1 MLKATKIRLYPN
13 QSQEQKLAQDFGNVR
28 KVWNMALAL
37 KQAAFADQLPLS
49 CYDIKKML
57 PIWKDGDYKYLKVTH
72 SQVLQ
77 EVIRHLDVAYKHA
90 FRRVKNKQV
99 ATSKRSKN
107 KNVYGFPTF
116 KSKHD
121 ARQAIAYPQGVRI
134 EGNKIHLPKI
144 GLIKAKFHREICG
157 KIKTVTISRESTGK
171 YYASILTEHDE
182 VIIEPLQSFDEAKI
196 IGVDLGVKDLLVT
209 SNGDKLPNPKYLKK
223 QVKKLRHIQKDLSRK
238 IETAKNRCL
247 LDGKPLKEQSKYFSA
262 NIAKNRQQLAR
273 QHEKV
278 RFARE
283 NYQHQVS
290 RLLAN
295 ENQVVVAETLKIKN
309 MLQNRKLSKA
319 ISDCGW
325 FSFLTKLDYKLQES
339 GGRLEQI
346 STWFPSTKT
355 CNHCGVINEHIQL
368 KDRIWTCSSCQT
380 TVDRDINAALNIR
393 AAGIVKLKAAGLSVY
408 AHGGDVRPCSKS
420 VAIADEVGSL
430 RVHA

>member
-57 PIWKDGDYKYLKVTH
+57 PIWKDGEYEYLKVMH

-77 EVIRHLDVAYKHA
+77 ESIRHLDVAYKHA
-90 FRRVKNKQV
+90 FRRVQNKQV

-107 KNVYGFPTF
+107 KNVYGFPIF

-121 ARQAIAYPQGVRI
+121 ARQAIAYPQGVRVD
-134 EGNKIHLPKI
+134 GNKLHLPKI
-144 GLIKAKFHREICG
+144 GLIKAKIHRKLDG

-171 YYASILTEHDE
+171 YYASILTENLD
-182 VIIEPLQSFDEAKI
+182 VKKDLIQSFDKDKI

-209 SNGDKLPNPKYLKK
+209 SSGDKLPNPKYLKK

-238 IETAKNRCL
+238 IEAAKNRCL
-247 LDGKPLKEQSKYFSA
+247 LDGSPLKEQRKYFGA

-295 ENQVVVAETLKIKN
+295 DNQVVVAETLKIKN

-325 FSFLTKLDYKLQES
+325 FGFLTKLDYKLQAN

-355 CNHCGVINEHIQL
+355 CNECGVLMSIF
-368 KDRIWTCSSCQT
+368 CSSTAFGLVASATLFMIEISMPQKT
-380 TVDRDINAALNIR
+380 SKMAAFCN
-393 AAGIVKLKAAGLSVY
+393 
-408 AHGGDVRPCSKS
+408 
-420 VAIADEVGSL
+420 
-430 RVHA
+430 